1 MAFLVMMV
9 LGTLLIASAAV
20 FFSVLGL
27 TQTFSETA
35 LYWGTAIEIAK
46 LVLASF
52 LYRYWDKINL
62 IAKFIT
68 MLFIGALMTITSL
81 GIYGHI
87 ITSYQEG
94 NLQVENQNI
103 RVDTAKQKLDRI
115 QQRIENVNRQI
126 ETKQSRVDGIQQDI
140 ARVPDNYVTVR
151 RELIQERK
159 PEMDRLENEINTL
172 YEDRENLYDEL
183 GTQQETIADLKIE
196 TGDVENKVG
205 PIMFVIEQLGGA
217 GEKAVLWFVLLI
229 VLVFDPVAIA
239 LTVYTNKVSLDL
251 PSKNSGTDDDPSTKP
266 MITPEPTPEPNTPE
280 PTPEPTEEP
289 TPSVVEEESTEST
302 TDNQDMA
309 NMMSEVVEHLRQNQE
324 TLKNHGEGL
333 EEMKK
338 QFDRERTKDDMI
350 KDATR

>member
-1 MAFLVMMV
+1 MV
-9 LGTLLIASAAV
+9 IGTLIIASAAV

-35 LYWGTAIEIAK
+35 LFWGTSIETAK

-52 LYRYWDKINL
+52 LYRFWDQINL
-62 IAKFIT
+62 IAKIIT
-68 MLFIGALMTITSL
+68 MAFIGALMTITSL

-103 RVDTAKQKLDRI
+103 RVETAQQKLDRI
-115 QQRIENVNRQI
+115 KQRIENVNNQL
-126 ETKQSRVDGIQQDI
+126 ETKQSRVDAIQQDI

-183 GTQQETIADLKIE
+183 GTQQEIVADLKIE
-196 TGDVENKVG
+196 TGDIENKVG

-217 GEKAVLWFVLLI
+217 GERAVLWFVLLI

-239 LTVYTNKVSLDL
+239 LTVYTNKVSLSLRD
-251 PSKNSGTDDDPSTKP
+251 KK
-266 MITPEPTPEPNTPE
+266 
-280 PTPEPTEEP
+280 
-289 TPSVVEEESTEST
+289 SVNQEESELNNNSQPEDISSSNTNEETS
-302 TDNQDMA
+302 NDMS
-309 NMMSEVVEHLRQNQE
+309 NVMSQVVNHLKKNE
-324 TLKNHGEGL
+324 KTLEDHGKGL

-338 QFDRERTKDDMI
+338 HFDRERTKDDMI